1 MGGRGG
7 APNAGSTA
15 TVQREPATVALAATP
30 VDRPDIARDVQ
41 REIAAMVRVQSGDES
56 APVIG
61 LRNRLPGLSR
71 ADLDATLRQM
81 AKNKMIS
88 LVPAR
93 SSDSSEQRQAG
104 VLLQGTYHTRV
115 RTA

>member
-7 APNAGSTA
+7 APSAGGIA
-15 TVQREPATVALAATP
+15 AAEPVFVAPATP

-41 REIAAMVRVQSGDES
+41 REIAAMVKVQSGDES

-71 ADLDATLRQM
+71 ADLDTALRQM
-81 AKNKMIS
+81 AKNKQIQ

-115 RTA
+115 RAL

>member
-7 APNAGSTA
+7 APSAGGIAA
-15 TVQREPATVALAATP
+15 TEPAFVAPATLI
-30 VDRPDIARDVQ
+30 DRPDIARDVQ

-71 ADLDATLRQM
+71 ADLDAALRQM
-81 AKNKMIS
+81 AKNKLVQ

>member
-7 APNAGSTA
+7 APSAGGTA
-15 TVQREPATVALAATP
+15 TAERVNAPATP
-30 VDRPDIARDVQ
+30 IDRPDIAADVS
-41 REIAAMVRVQSGDES
+41 REIAAMVRVQSGDTS
-56 APVIG
+56 APVVG

-71 ADLDATLRQM
+71 TDLDTALRQM
-81 AKNKMIS
+81 AKNKQIQ

-104 VLLQGTYHTRV
+104 VLLQGIYHSRV
-115 RTA
+115 RTL